1 MIRLS
6 VVVPALEEAG
16 SIAPTLDALA
26 PWRAAGHEVIVADGG
41 SRDATVAIATPRA
54 DRVIVAPRGRASQM
68 NAGAA
73 VTTGDVLWTPA
84 ANR

>member
-16 SIAPTLDALA
+16 SIAATLDALA

-41 SRDATVAIATPRA
+41 SRDDTVAIATPRA
-54 DRVIVAPRGRASQM
+54 DRLIVAPRGRTRR
-68 NAGAA
+68 
-73 VTTGDVLWTPA
+73 VLLGDA
-84 ANR
+84 RA